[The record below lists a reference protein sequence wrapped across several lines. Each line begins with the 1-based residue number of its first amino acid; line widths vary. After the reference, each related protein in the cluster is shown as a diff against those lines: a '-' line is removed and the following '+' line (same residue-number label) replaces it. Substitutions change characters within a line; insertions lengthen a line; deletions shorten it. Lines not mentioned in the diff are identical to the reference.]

1 MDLRPIGV
9 FDSGLGGI
17 TVLKEIINLV
27 PNENI
32 IYFGDT
38 ARFPYGPRELSQVKN
53 FALKIAR
60 FLVSKNVKMIVIA
73 CNTSTAAA
81 LSDIKQEIKV
91 PVIGV
96 IEPGA
101 RAAVNATESKRVGVI
116 ATKGTVESMAYD
128 NAIKKIDKSIDVFS
142 NPAPLLVDYVEKGI
156 FEGRSLEKTIC
167 EYLNP
172 LFTKS
177 IDVLLLGCTH
187 FPLIENNIK
196 NCCSAQ
202 VKVISSAV
210 ETAKD
215 VEKTLKDKDILN
227 NSDNESDRKFYT
239 TADENT
245 FFKSGKIFLGEKIK
259 DVSHIDIDM

>member
-1 MDLRPIGV
+1 MDLRPIGI

-17 TVLKEIINLV
+17 TVLKEIIRLV
-27 PNENI
+27 PNENT

-38 ARFPYGPRELSQVKN
+38 ARFPYGPRELNQVKY

-60 FLVSKNVKMIVIA
+60 FLLSENVKMIVIA

-81 LSDIKQEIKV
+81 LSDIQKETCV

-101 RAAVNATESKRVGVI
+101 RAAVSATESKRVGVI

-128 NAIKKIDKSIDVFS
+128 KAIKKIDKGIKVFS

-156 FEGRSLEKTIC
+156 LAGSSLEKTIC
-167 EYLNP
+167 EYLGP
-172 LFTKS
+172 LFIES
-177 IDVLLLGCTH
+177 VDVLLLGCTH
-187 FPLIENNIK
+187 FPLIESNIK
-196 NCCSAQ
+196 DCCSSEI
-202 VKVISSAV
+202 KVISSAV

-215 VEKTLKDKDILN
+215 VEKTLKKKNILN
-227 NSDNESDRKFYT
+227 NQDNEPERKFYT
-239 TADENT
+239 TADKDT
-245 FFKSGKIFLGEKIK
+245 FYKSGKIFLGEKIR
-259 DVSHIDIDM
+259 DVFHADIDM

>member
-1 MDLRPIGV
+1 MDLRPIGI

-17 TVLKEIINLV
+17 TVLKEIIRLV

-60 FLVSKNVKMIVIA
+60 FLASENVKMIVIA

-81 LSDIKQEIKV
+81 LDDIQKEIHI

-101 RAAVNATESKRVGVI
+101 RAAANATESKRVGVI

-128 NAIKKIDKSIDVFS
+128 KAIKKIDEEINIFS

-156 FEGRSLEKTIC
+156 LEGSSLEKTIC
-167 EYLNP
+167 QYLNP
-172 LFTKS
+172 LFEQS
-177 IDVLLLGCTH
+177 VDVLLLGCTH

-196 NCCSAQ
+196 NCCSQ
-202 VKVISSAV
+202 EIKVISSAV

-215 VEKTLKDKDILN
+215 VEKTLKNKDMLN
-227 NSDNESDRKFYT
+227 NSDIEPERKFYT
-239 TADENT
+239 TADKDN
-245 FFKSGKIFLGEKIK
+245 FYKSGKIFLGEKIR
-259 DVSHIDIDM
+259 DVFHIDIDM